1 MVFRAGFWVGGKCRL
16 CVGAGCACRQVL
28 VVGLVAARV
37 LQVLT
42 LRGAILGRAGQPAKC
57 G

>member
-37 LQVLT
+37 CAV
-42 LRGAILGRAGQPAKC
+42 AGFC
-57 G
+57 VEGCSVGLSWSTG